1 MLRLSIFE
9 FLLRVIPEGFVLM
22 FALFAIC
29 NVKIQINRYI
39 ISSILLGVFQYT
51 IRLLPINYGVN
62 TILGIFVMVII
73 MYIINKADIVLTIK
87 ASLIITI
94 ILFICEWINVFLLH
108 MIFRERLEEI
118 MVNGVS
124 KTICGLPSLMCFTII
139 IGIYYCKKRRK

>member
-124 KTICGLPSLMCFTII
+124 KTICGLPSLMCFAII